1 MRAACDPAASDDLKR
16 EGMLAVYQMRHLKSV
31 CSEDRIYALPSSTS
45 GFLEDLTSVTKQA
58 ALTQAPQFGPQAV
71 SGTSFV
77 DENMEANVPLEQPAS
92 SPVICFRLVHLQ
104 PKRQQS
110 VNLLSSLRGDHV
122 AVRLYDVQ
130 DVHPETKS
138 ISLSSQMELKPKA
151 DDVKLLSLSSFLS
164 MGSETV
170 AKTMAE
176 CEVNSEISY
185 FFSSQSLS
193 TLAHGKMGRSLVTKM
208 VNAGAYPEV
217 GGTFT
222 LVGTNF
228 LEDDDGTTAIL
239 LNILREYED
248 KFLIKQIS
256 PGKFQISH
264 IGYFKLRKACMY
276 LLPIYLYMYLSLSL
290 SLSHYIYIYIYI

>member
-1 MRAACDPAASDDLKR
+1 
-16 EGMLAVYQMRHLKSV
+16 MLAVYLMRHLKSV

-208 VNAGAYPEV
+208 VNAQTQSLPRHPHTQRSRGSRVASRGRHERLRCTYDVHPS
-217 GGTFT
+217 GHQS
-222 LVGTNF
+222 LHPCA
-228 LEDDDGTTAIL
+228 DDV
-239 LNILREYED
+239 
-248 KFLIKQIS
+248 
-256 PGKFQISH
+256 SH
-264 IGYFKLRKACMY
+264 GHA
-276 LLPIYLYMYLSLSL
+276 PATSNQVD
-290 SLSHYIYIYIYI
+290 